1 MRIRIDFQLN
11 RQFGVVEN
19 IIFRLALNGFMNS
32 KEIAKSLPLFSDSVI
47 ANGIKQLVNRQILA
61 ADIETSKLSL
71 SEPLVAIID
80 MCIEN
85 TYEIDVPSEL
95 EDYIKG
101 DGLMISGI
109 EDEESHY
116 LKQAVLLELLPG
128 IKLDMYM
135 DSIDFVLSEARGDQY
150 E

>member
-1 MRIRIDFQLN
+1 MKIRIDFQLN

-61 ADIETSKLSL
+61 ADIETGKLSL

-116 LKQAVLLELLPG
+116 LKQAVLFELLPG